1 MDNKLIEL
9 INENTPIV
17 DLVSEF
23 VSLQKAGKNYRG
35 LCPFHQEKTPS
46 FFVSPEKNICKC
58 YGCGEGGSPI
68 NFYRKIKNISFQ
80 EAAEELAERA
90 GVKIEKTVREKD
102 PYEPFYQLMQEV
114 KEFYKFNLKNSE
126 NGQKALEYLYKRE
139 LSDEIINH
147 FEIGYAPEHSNAL
160 YKLLNDKGYQVSD
173 MIKLGV
179 VKQKDDGS
187 YYDLFSHRIIFPITN
202 AKGSVVGFSGRTL
215 NPKDSIKYVNSPET
229 VIFKKG
235 QLLYHFNEALSEI
248 RKNKQVILYEGFFDV
263 ISSYKAGIKHG
274 VATMGTAL
282 TIDQAKLIKQF
293 TDSIIIAYDGDD
305 AGVKATLQA
314 IQILEK
320 VRLKTE
326 ILTIPEQMD
335 PDEFIK
341 AYGDEK
347 FEILFGEYVKD
358 PYQFRYGYYKKGK
371 DLSNANDITAFKNQ
385 VLEMLSY
392 ADQTIQSLYKSRL
405 AKDLNVSADAFEI
418 KTKKQPPIPRN
429 DVLPKK
435 ETQKIANKYEK
446 AERYLI
452 YAMLR
457 SKQDALHIQARLKTS
472 DFVDHIQSTIR
483 ILIDS
488 YYKEHDQLDI
498 VEFIDSLTS
507 EQRAFAESELF
518 NDIIWE
524 KQLGID
530 ALEVEHYI
538 SLVKKANLMR
548 RKTYVKAT
556 LEKEAYKNDILLD
569 EFKMIAKMKNRNT

>member
-9 INENTPIV
+9 INEKTPIV

-80 EAAEELAERA
+80 EAAEELAEKA
-90 GVKIEKTVREKD
+90 GIEIEKTKRQKD
-102 PYEPFYQLMQEV
+102 PYESFYQLMQEV

-126 NGQKALEYLYKRE
+126 KGQKALDYLYKRE
-139 LSDEIINH
+139 LSDEIIEH
-147 FEIGYAPEHSNAL
+147 FEIGYAPEHSDAL

-187 YYDLFSHRIIFPITN
+187 YYDLFSNRIIFPITN

-215 NPKDSIKYVNSPET
+215 NPKDTIKYVNSPET

-248 RKNKQVILYEGFFDV
+248 RKNKQVVLYEGFFDV

-282 TIDQAKLIKQF
+282 TFDQVKLIKQF

-314 IQILEK
+314 IHLLEK

-326 ILTIPEQMD
+326 ILTIPEKMD

-358 PYQFRYGYYKKGK
+358 PYQFRYGVYKKGK
-371 DLSNANDITAFKNQ
+371 DLSNANDITTFKNQ

-392 ADQTIQSLYKSRL
+392 ADPAIQNLYKSRL
-405 AKDLNVSADAFEI
+405 AKDLNVTTDAFEI
-418 KTKKQPPIPRN
+418 KTKKQPPIPQN
-429 DVLPKK
+429 EVLPKK
-435 ETQKIANKYEK
+435 EVHKISNKFEK

-457 SKQDALHIQARLKTS
+457 SKQDASHIQARLKTS

-488 YYKEHDQLDI
+488 YYKEHDQMSI
-498 VEFIDSLTS
+498 EEFIDSLTS
-507 EQRAFAESELF
+507 EQRSFAQTELF
-518 NDIIWE
+518 KDIIWE
-524 KQLGID
+524 KQLEID
-530 ALEVEHYI
+530 INEVEHYI
-538 SLVKKANLMR
+538 SLVKTANLMR
-548 RKTYVKAT
+548 RKTYVKQT
-556 LEKEAYKNDILLD
+556 LEKEAYKNNILLE
-569 EFKMIAKMKNRNT
+569 EFKMLANLK

>member
-9 INENTPIV
+9 INEKTPIV

-68 NFYRKIKNISFQ
+68 NFYRKIKSISFQ
-80 EAAEELAERA
+80 EAAEELAEKA
-90 GVKIEKTVREKD
+90 GITIEKTNRQKD
-102 PYEPFYQLMQEV
+102 PYETFYQLMHEV

-126 NGQKALEYLYKRE
+126 NGQKALDYLYKRE
-139 LSDEIINH
+139 LSDDIIDH
-147 FEIGYAPEHSNAL
+147 FEIGYAPEHSDAL

-215 NPKDSIKYVNSPET
+215 NPKDTIKYVNSPET

-248 RKNKQVILYEGFFDV
+248 RKNKQVVLYEGFFDV

-282 TIDQAKLIKQF
+282 TFDQVKLIKQF

-314 IQILEK
+314 IHLLEK

-326 ILTIPEQMD
+326 VLTIPEKMD

-371 DLSNANDITAFKNQ
+371 DLSNANDITTFKNQ

-392 ADQTIQSLYKSRL
+392 ADQTIQSLYKTRL
-405 AKDLNVSADAFEI
+405 AKDLNVSTDAFDI
-418 KTKKQPPIPRN
+418 KTKKQPPLPQN
-429 DVLPKK
+429 EVLPRK
-435 ETQKIANKYEK
+435 ETQKISNKYEK

-457 SKQDALHIQARLKTS
+457 SKQDSAHIQARLKTS

-488 YYKEHDQLDI
+488 YYKEHDQLNI
-498 VEFIDSLTS
+498 EEFMDSLTS
-507 EQRAFAESELF
+507 EQRAYAESELF
-518 NDIIWE
+518 KDIIWE
-524 KQLGID
+524 KNLGID
-530 ALEVEHYI
+530 VTEVEHYI
-538 SLVKKANLMR
+538 SLVKTANLIR
-548 RKTYVKAT
+548 RKNYVKAT
-556 LEKEAYKNDILLD
+556 LEKEAYNNHILLD
-569 EFKMIAKMKNRNT
+569 EFKMLAKLK